1 MAWFTL
7 TSLMRTLELEFLPPN
22 PRLVFDSTEAVEQL
36 HGMLAQLVAFL
47 EESENQFSA
56 DNDETMEDWKL
67 RVKDAALRVEDE
79 IESQVID
86 ICGGEE
92 HTSRTPPP
100 LVQRLVRSFQR
111 VSGLDKWLL
120 AQKFHKPLRNAI
132 EAMGEL
138 MEFMKKS
145 KQSMNDFII
154 PSPRERIIDGGGSS
168 SINCLQNTKMVGHVD
183 ELDEMKKL
191 LLQESFKRRQV
202 VPIVGMG
209 GIGKTTFA
217 RRLFQDPL
225 ISSHFDIAAWTTVS
239 SRYGM
244 RRTLLELLS
253 SIMPITDEI
262 NAKTSEELAA
272 QLRKCLM
279 GRRRYLIVLDDVWS
293 TSSWD
298 EIQRCFPDN
307 NDGSRILL
315 TCRHHEV
322 ASYTSSHNNSFLNM
336 RFLTSDESWQLF
348 QQRVLNNGRLFPEN
362 LESTWRHIVDYCQGL
377 PFAIALIAGLV
388 QTTDESFWE
397 SKVLEGTLYALVSY
411 DLAEGISKILG
422 LSYNHLPNFLKA
434 CFLYLGVFPENSVI
448 HVKGLIRLWI
458 AEGFVRVESS
468 QRSLEEVGEDFLKDL
483 VSRSLVMINS
493 ISLDGKIKTCK
504 VHDIVHDFC
513 REKAIK
519 ENFLYVKNRYNTGYV
534 GSYRWTCFETMYPK
548 FTVPDTF
555 NRSRSLFSFYDDG
568 HMTRGHQMFANNF
581 KMLRVL
587 NLSSFSFMKD
597 IPLHIVD
604 LVLLRY
610 LVLRP
615 FKSLRTLPVSKN
627 WNLQTL
633 VLLASKKNTANE
645 VGSSLISE
653 MWDLPKLRHVQVC
666 KTFVLDAPRMV
677 QQSLQTIYWLHSFQ
691 CTEQVFSRFPNAK
704 VMGIFMESL
713 HPNCLDNLRF
723 LVNLESLKIKSQHH
737 SPVLLPSLEAFPIHL
752 KKLKFKGTLL
762 PWNAMTDV
770 VGMLPN
776 LQVLK
781 LKDGAC
787 QGQEW
792 ALTGAQFHGLKSLL
806 IYGTDLMHWT
816 TTSDDFP
823 VLERLILN
831 GCYDLKAIPCG
842 FGGVASL
849 QLIELCHCYSSLV
862 NCAKQIE
869 EEQRDY
875 GNDVLVVRNYS
886 TRGTVEDENKS
897 EELE

>member
-22 PRLVFDSTEAVEQL
+22 PRLLFDSTEAVEQL

-47 EESENQFSA
+47 EESENQFSR
-56 DNDETMEDWKL
+56 DDDETMEDWKL

-138 MEFMKKS
+138 MEFMKKR
-145 KQSMNDFII
+145 KQAMNDFII
-154 PSPRERIIDGGGSS
+154 PSPRERIID
-168 SINCLQNTKMVGHVD
+168 N
-183 ELDEMKKL
+183 
-191 LLQESFKRRQV
+191 
-202 VPIVGMG
+202 
-209 GIGKTTFA
+209 
-217 RRLFQDPL
+217 
-225 ISSHFDIAAWTTVS
+225 
-239 SRYGM
+239 
-244 RRTLLELLS
+244 
-253 SIMPITDEI
+253 
-262 NAKTSEELAA
+262 
-272 QLRKCLM
+272 
-279 GRRRYLIVLDDVWS
+279 
-293 TSSWD
+293 
-298 EIQRCFPDN
+298 
-307 NDGSRILL
+307 
-315 TCRHHEV
+315 
-322 ASYTSSHNNSFLNM
+322 
-336 RFLTSDESWQLF
+336 
-348 QQRVLNNGRLFPEN
+348 
-362 LESTWRHIVDYCQGL
+362 
-377 PFAIALIAGLV
+377 
-388 QTTDESFWE
+388 
-397 SKVLEGTLYALVSY
+397 
-411 DLAEGISKILG
+411 
-422 LSYNHLPNFLKA
+422 
-434 CFLYLGVFPENSVI
+434 
-448 HVKGLIRLWI
+448 
-458 AEGFVRVESS
+458 
-468 QRSLEEVGEDFLKDL
+468 
-483 VSRSLVMINS
+483 
-493 ISLDGKIKTCK
+493 
-504 VHDIVHDFC
+504 
-513 REKAIK
+513 
-519 ENFLYVKNRYNTGYV
+519 

-548 FTVPDTF
+548 FAVPDTF

-713 HPNCLDNLRF
+713 HPNCLDNLRV

-842 FGGVASL
+842 FGGVATL

>member
-7 TSLMRTLELEFLPPN
+7 TSLMRTIELEFLPPN

-138 MEFMKKS
+138 MEFMKKR
-145 KQSMNDFII
+145 KQSMNNFII
-154 PSPRERIIDGGGSS
+154 PSPKERIVDGGGSS
-168 SINCLQNTKMVGHVD
+168 SINL
-183 ELDEMKKL
+183 
-191 LLQESFKRRQV
+191 
-202 VPIVGMG
+202 
-209 GIGKTTFA
+209 
-217 RRLFQDPL
+217 
-225 ISSHFDIAAWTTVS
+225 
-239 SRYGM
+239 
-244 RRTLLELLS
+244 
-253 SIMPITDEI
+253 
-262 NAKTSEELAA
+262 
-272 QLRKCLM
+272 
-279 GRRRYLIVLDDVWS
+279 
-293 TSSWD
+293 
-298 EIQRCFPDN
+298 
-307 NDGSRILL
+307 
-315 TCRHHEV
+315 
-322 ASYTSSHNNSFLNM
+322 
-336 RFLTSDESWQLF
+336 
-348 QQRVLNNGRLFPEN
+348 
-362 LESTWRHIVDYCQGL
+362 
-377 PFAIALIAGLV
+377 
-388 QTTDESFWE
+388 
-397 SKVLEGTLYALVSY
+397 
-411 DLAEGISKILG
+411 
-422 LSYNHLPNFLKA
+422 
-434 CFLYLGVFPENSVI
+434 
-448 HVKGLIRLWI
+448 
-458 AEGFVRVESS
+458 
-468 QRSLEEVGEDFLKDL
+468 
-483 VSRSLVMINS
+483 
-493 ISLDGKIKTCK
+493 
-504 VHDIVHDFC
+504 
-513 REKAIK
+513 
-519 ENFLYVKNRYNTGYV
+519 
-534 GSYRWTCFETMYPK
+534 YPK
-548 FTVPDTF
+548 FVVPDTF

-633 VLLASKKNTANE
+633 VLLASKKNTSE
-645 VGSSLISE
+645 VGNSLISE

-704 VMGIFMESL
+704 VLGIFMESL
-713 HPNCLDNLRF
+713 HPNCLDNLRV

-762 PWNAMTDV
+762 PWNAMTDI

-831 GCYDLKAIPCG
+831 GCYDLKEIPCG

-886 TRGTVEDENKS
+886 TRVAIYLVVFALTATFCLDGQRFIDVRAEILATLLEQTLVYWNFALALPQTRLLHDFIGVGESAVSGEVVAANALRVAVLRELYFLHHFIVRATEAHDCVPVHQHHLYALGVAPYFLEHHHQVVLGLQVLYHVIGGWSLPGGLHFTFSDPSSVNNLSFSPETPTEWVQELRVISRFPDISPWSSTRLIPANLFSMHPKVEPLLDVSAVVVPHVFPVHKRKQGVAPTPNFQDREDVGPHGQVAFVKRDLRTVPGVIRGVFCQGVQLQWGLELQGQAIVFGNAFMEHLPFKISGHLGRHEVPGIVLGNHVLGVENHVLAVREKADGPGRKVVFCAPEINGVWLCGIVVGQES
-897 EELE
+897 SAEFKVCILESNDFEISADFLHSWGSPKQRLFG